1 MHISLR
7 LVWAAAWAA
16 VFVLAAEGRGF
27 AAASGEVP
35 VGAPQLP
42 GGVTAPPYSLPDA
55 LADALSGPLQLV
67 GKGAWHG
74 LVGSLACAYR
84 NDRVLV
90 VDQYCRQRELRS
102 LSVTIV
108 SPLRGRVTISAEGKA
123 PVSKLERRDYQSF
136 SGRSEILDPRRRL
149 SLDMSVE
156 DLSQYHA
163 FAGGAVPFCDLQLS
177 GEQKRGGCIKP
188 LTALYPAYEAENL
201 GFITTPP
208 ASWFS
213 FVRSLIELRRRLP
226 AQMTAQNRFAWGEA
240 HAYAEQILLYSYHM
254 SAANNQEG
262 LFAPVVAAQDGGLLL
277 IGTKAPRPITLRMD
291 RLGKVLW
298 QRDLSI
304 KGFAE
309 FEGCSAVATADGGF
323 ILFVLSY
330 IASNRGPRTRLV
342 KLDGNGRVVWDFQGR
357 GNGGLD
363 TPVATSLKLTASGS
377 VQLVGHVYVSASADP
392 RAARKWQAEV
402 DAQGKLL
409 HEEVGD
415 PLPPPGRAPA
425 K

>member
-1 MHISLR
+1 M
-7 LVWAAAWAA
+7 
-16 VFVLAAEGRGF
+16 
-27 AAASGEVP
+27 
-35 VGAPQLP
+35 
-42 GGVTAPPYSLPDA
+42 TPPYSLPDA
-55 LADALSGPLQLV
+55 LADALSGPLRLI
-67 GKGAWHG
+67 GKGAWYG
-74 LVGSLACAYR
+74 LSGSLACAYR

-90 VDQYCRQRELRS
+90 VDQYCRQRELRN
-102 LSVTIV
+102 LSITVV
-108 SPLRGRVTISAEGKA
+108 SPLRGRATIDAEGKA
-123 PVSKLERRDYQSF
+123 AVSKLQRRDYLSF
-136 SGRSEILDPRRRL
+136 SGRSETLDSRRPL

-163 FAGGAVPFCDLQLS
+163 FAGRSVPFCDLRLR
-177 GEQKRGGCIKP
+177 GEQKQGGCIKP

-201 GFITTPP
+201 GFITAPP

-240 HAYAEQILLYSYHM
+240 HAIAEGISLYSYHM

-262 LFAPVVAAQDGGLLL
+262 LFAPVVATQDGGLLL
-277 IGTKAPRPITLRMD
+277 VGTKAPRPITLRMD
-291 RLGKVLW
+291 QAGKVLW
-298 QRDLSI
+298 QRDLSL

-309 FEGCSAVATADGGF
+309 FEGGSAVATADGGF

-342 KLDGNGRVVWDFQGR
+342 KLEGNGRVVWDWQGR

-363 TPVATSLKLTASGS
+363 TPVATWLKLAAGGS